1 MNPLN
6 SRIGRLAIALAL
18 IGVVLFTAWMA
29 GK

>member
-6 SRIGRLAIALAL
+6 SRTGRLAISLVL
-18 IGVVLFTAWMA
+18 IGLVLFTAWMA